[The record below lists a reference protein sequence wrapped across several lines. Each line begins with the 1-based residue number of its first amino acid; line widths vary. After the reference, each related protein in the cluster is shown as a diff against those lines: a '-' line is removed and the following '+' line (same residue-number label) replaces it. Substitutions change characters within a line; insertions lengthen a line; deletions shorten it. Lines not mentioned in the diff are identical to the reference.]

1 MRPSR
6 SSDGVAWA
14 WPDAGWTVQIVAG
27 LAAAATVA
35 TLTSPLPLVT
45 TAWILLLV
53 AAGVIGGALGRW
65 AVEGSSSARVV
76 LRAVAGGALLAFV
89 LAAIMLPPLL
99 FLSSDGAREMDD
111 LPDAWISIGALS
123 GFVGAPVGAAI
134 ALLYT
139 PLLIVAAAAR
149 RTPSHASGE
158 HVGRFGASWLLA
170 AASAHAVLVSAM
182 NHGEPQS
189 VAQAVVRVFA
199 WLAPLLCGVA
209 LVPLGY
215 ASRRVRQRWLERV
228 RAGKVAG
235 YRVAPVP
242 EDLDPTK
249 EGLMPVEHGAE
260 PSSCTE
266 MLVRV
271 ADEEHEAGYRELAT
285 PSEETPVALV
295 ARP

>member
-111 LPDAWISIGALS
+111 LPDA
-123 GFVGAPVGAAI
+123 
-134 ALLYT
+134 
-139 PLLIVAAAAR
+139 
-149 RTPSHASGE
+149 
-158 HVGRFGASWLLA
+158 
-170 AASAHAVLVSAM
+170 
-182 NHGEPQS
+182 
-189 VAQAVVRVFA
+189 
-199 WLAPLLCGVA
+199 
-209 LVPLGY
+209 
-215 ASRRVRQRWLERV
+215 
-228 RAGKVAG
+228 
-235 YRVAPVP
+235 
-242 EDLDPTK
+242 
-249 EGLMPVEHGAE
+249 
-260 PSSCTE
+260 
-266 MLVRV
+266 
-271 ADEEHEAGYRELAT
+271 
-285 PSEETPVALV
+285 
-295 ARP
+295 